1 MMENPHLKRMTWG
14 YPYFRKPP
22 YEIFVYEMDLFD
34 CMLSETVSSTYN
46 ASPLRLRMV
55 AAIHCLQILDTPG
68 DGDVGS
74 L

>member
-1 MMENPHLKRMTWG
+1 
-14 YPYFRKPP
+14 
-22 YEIFVYEMDLFD
+22 MDLFD